1 MKSPARSRVSRV
13 VVLSIPIL
21 LASIGSGDGHAS
33 PSGSP
38 DVGVAERRF
47 PPADT
52 TSVWVAPGSALIG
65 CVAGDSECFEDEKP
79 QRRIAIS
86 RGFWMDRTEVTVASF
101 RAFSRAT
108 GQPLPPP
115 PGFPQN
121 EAHPV
126 VNVTWA
132 DAAAYCAWA
141 GGRLP
146 TEAEWEF
153 AARGVS
159 EGAKYPL
166 GQALARDHANWEG
179 VEGRDRWGRT
189 APAGS
194 FAPNPSG
201 LLDLAGN
208 VWEWTADWYDP
219 RAASGGPATDPTG
232 PPAGAMKVVRGGAF
246 NAQPRSLRSSNR
258 GKFNPSARMESIGLR
273 CVHDGEA
280 PAGAPVQQQGVQPV
294 PVISPSVSPAD
305 TSASTT
311 GTAAAPPRERPL
323 PPPAGPSAGTRSFPP
338 SSAAMVLV
346 PPGVYEIGAV
356 RGDGAGFADEQPRH
370 AVTLARGVWIGTTE
384 VTVAQYRTYGQATG
398 AALPPTPSWADD
410 THPVVG
416 VTWEE
421 VSAYCRWAGGRLPTE
436 AEWEAAA
443 RGGTSGWRY
452 PWGAEISHEDANFD
466 GVGGRDM
473 WPKSS
478 PVGSFVANGFG
489 LVDVAGNVWEWT
501 ADRYDERYY
510 ARSPAVDPRGPE
522 EGKAR
527 VVRGGC
533 WTSDPGR
540 LRSSYRFSLDPS
552 ESQVSV
558 GFRCARDPD

>member
-1 MKSPARSRVSRV
+1 MRSTARSRASRTVSI
-13 VVLSIPIL
+13 SIPFL
-21 LASIGSGDGHAS
+21 LALVASGGAHAW
-33 PSGSP
+33 PYGSP
-38 DVGVAERRF
+38 DGSTAERRF

-52 TSVWVAPGSALIG
+52 PSLWLAPGAALLG

-79 QRRIAIS
+79 PRRVAIS
-86 RGFWMDRTEVTVASF
+86 RGFWIDRTEVTLASF

-132 DAAAYCAWA
+132 DAAAYCSWA

-153 AARGVS
+153 AARSGS
-159 EGAKYPL
+159 DDGAKYPS
-166 GQALARDHANWEG
+166 GQVLTRDQANWDG
-179 VEGRDRWGRT
+179 VEGRDRWAKT
-189 APAGS
+189 APVGS

-201 LLDLAGN
+201 LHDVAGN

-219 RAASGGPATDPTG
+219 RVGSTGSASDPTG
-232 PPAGAMKVVRGGAF
+232 PPTGSLKVVRGGAY

-258 GKFNPSARMESIGLR
+258 GKFNPSARMESIGFR

-280 PAGAPVQQQGVQPV
+280 PAGAPVPQRGDQPAPAV
-294 PVISPSVSPAD
+294 APPASPAD
-305 TSASTT
+305 APTPPP
-311 GTAAAPPRERPL
+311 GTAAPREE
-323 PPPAGPSAGTRSFPP
+323 PAPVAAGSGARTRTFPP
-338 SSAAMVLV
+338 SSAEMAFV

-370 AVTLARGVWIGTTE
+370 AVTLTRGVWIGITE
-384 VTVAQYRTYGQATG
+384 VTVAQYRAYGQATG
-398 AALPPTPSWADD
+398 ATLPSTPSWADD

-416 VTWEE
+416 VTWDEA
-421 VSAYCRWAGGRLPTE
+421 SAYCRWAGGRLPAE

-452 PWGAEISHEDANFD
+452 PWGMEISHDNANFD

-473 WPKSS
+473 WAKSS
-478 PVGSFVANGFG
+478 PVGSFAANGFG

-501 ADRYDERYY
+501 ADWYDERYY
-510 ARSPAVDPRGPE
+510 ARSPAIDPRGPE

-552 ESQVSV
+552 DSQVSV